1 MNKQNIIRITL
12 FVSAL
17 AFNPAAAEILP
28 QLTNIQTQQSSTVSS
43 SIANILY
50 QRGLDEDA
58 AKEISSD
65 LVEEEDEACLALMIE
80 NIVNSCNEITY
91 NEILEYL
98 STEALHRKNVQ
109 LENYAQLTHMFS
121 KIKQRSP
128 GKETLKQLSIIA
140 KHNSSLI
147 G

>member
-58 AKEISSD
+58 AKEISIG
-65 LVEEEDEACLALMIE
+65 LVEEDEARLALMIE

>member
-17 AFNPAAAEILP
+17 AFNPAAAQILP
-28 QLTNIQTQQSSTVSS
+28 QLTNIQTQQTSTVSS

-58 AKEISSD
+58 AKEISIG
-65 LVEEEDEACLALMIE
+65 LVEEDEALLALMIE
-80 NIVNSCNEITY
+80 NIVNSCNEITH

-128 GKETLKQLSIIA
+128 SKETLKQLSIIA